1 ESEREAHSGEE
12 LVVKHDDGRRG
23 RRARIERDG
32 ARLAARH
39 GESRQAPAHRLRHPD
54 RVTATGR
61 DAAGH
66 VDLAGPGT
74 LATEAVQ
81 VRAVG
86 RVPDDALP
94 GAVEQPH
101 IAVRVTGNP
110 APRNLVELVVGVVA
124 HDIADDGK
132 RVETPGERGAAA
144 AGIEQAR
151 HTVDRVALRLEPPG
165 RGLGTTARRGQHRD
179 GECEYGA
186 AGGSHSILRGFLLE
200 TWRRDRPGC
209 VAIAR
214 NAHHGAEMPRGYAG
228 LPATF
233 RPPAVG

>member
-1 ESEREAHSGEE
+1 
-12 LVVKHDDGRRG
+12 
-23 RRARIERDG
+23 
-32 ARLAARH
+32 
-39 GESRQAPAHRLRHPD
+39 
-54 RVTATGR
+54 
-61 DAAGH
+61 
-66 VDLAGPGT
+66 
-74 LATEAVQ
+74 
-81 VRAVG
+81 
-86 RVPDDALP
+86 
-94 GAVEQPH
+94 
-101 IAVRVTGNP
+101 
-110 APRNLVELVVGVVA
+110 
-124 HDIADDGK
+124 
-132 RVETPGERGAAA
+132 GAAA

-233 RPPAVG
+233 RPPAVGRHDVAAIAIPCSDRSGVHLGASVSEEKTNASCVARQTESGADCSRMQRFR